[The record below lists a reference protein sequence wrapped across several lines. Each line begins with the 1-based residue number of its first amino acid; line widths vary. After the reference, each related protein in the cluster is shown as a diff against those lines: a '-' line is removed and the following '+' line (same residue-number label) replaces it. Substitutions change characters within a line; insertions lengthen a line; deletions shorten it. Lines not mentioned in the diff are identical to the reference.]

1 MYKFHKSLIA
11 LYSQFCPTKVPS
23 AHLYSHSILRFHPEV
38 ARSDQRSV
46 KYRSSLF
53 LPLLI
58 PLLPFN
64 QHQSIDEKTIRISPL
79 PIQSSSIVHPHSSG
93 TLYCVSQ
100 SNFEAEQHAESN
112 SDFLHETVPSTSC
125 LCYHRPFGNILHFDG
140 LRKLSFD
147 IRPSI
152 IPLTASPSQTSSSS
166 SVSVC

>member
-64 QHQSIDEKTIRISPL
+64 QHQSIDEKTIRISPKIFL
-79 PIQSSSIVHPHSSG
+79 FDLHRSFILIPLVLYTVLANRTSKPNNMLNPTQTFYMRPYHPPAAFVIIA
-93 TLYCVSQ
+93 LLAIYYILMV
-100 SNFEAEQHAESN
+100 
-112 SDFLHETVPSTSC
+112 
-125 LCYHRPFGNILHFDG
+125 FGNYH
-140 LRKLSFD
+140 
-147 IRPSI
+147 SI
-152 IPLTASPSQTSSSS
+152 YVPL
-166 SVSVC
+166 